1 MGTIRRGWDFV
12 RAGFA
17 ELTDLAL
24 PAECAGCGGAGG
36 RAEARGE
43 VASGGVAPSGPLRDN
58 VLRLGSSS
66 VCSGCAV
73 ALAGP
78 PFPVRRERGSGRG
91 NLPVVYALAPYRE
104 PVSELI
110 IAQKEHGRLDLARPL
125 GRGLAAAVAAAL
137 ADSAVSLA
145 DLVGG
150 DDTAQT
156 TQMAASSP
164 PRVLLVPIP
173 SSKAAER
180 RRGQDPVFR
189 MARAAAAGL
198 RRRGVSVG
206 VLRALRHNRVV
217 ADQVGLSRQ
226 ARAANL
232 AGSMSVTAAGRRVL
246 SGQAFVAVLLDDV
259 YTSGATLAE
268 AARALRTAPGFGGSG
283 SRLAAAVL
291 AGPVR

>member
-1 MGTIRRGWDFV
+1 MIRRGWDFA

-24 PAECAGCGGAGG
+24 PAECAGCGAAGDTG
-36 RAEARGE
+36 DAALDDSTRGNLLW
-43 VASGGVAPSGPLRDN
+43 P
-58 VLRLGSSS
+58 GSSGL
-66 VCSGCAV
+66 CSGCTQ
-73 ALAGP
+73 ALGGP

-125 GRGLAAAVAAAL
+125 GRGLAAVVAAAL
-137 ADSAVSLA
+137 ADGAA
-145 DLVGG
+145 G
-150 DDTAQT
+150 
-156 TQMAASSP
+156 MAASGP
-164 PRVLLVPIP
+164 PRVLLVPVP

-180 RRGQDPVFR
+180 RRGQDPVLR
-189 MARAAAAGL
+189 MARAAAVSL

-206 VLRALRHNRVV
+206 VVRALRHNRAV

-232 AGSMSVTAAGRRVL
+232 AGSMSVTPTGRRVL

-268 AARALRTAPGFGGSG
+268 AARALRSVPGFGGSG

-291 AGPVR
+291 AGPAR